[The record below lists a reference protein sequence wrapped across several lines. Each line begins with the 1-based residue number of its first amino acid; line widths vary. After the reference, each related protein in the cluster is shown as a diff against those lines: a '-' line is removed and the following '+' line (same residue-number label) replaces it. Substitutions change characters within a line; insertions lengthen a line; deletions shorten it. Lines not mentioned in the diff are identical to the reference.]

1 MSVPGASATTVDKN
15 FVEELGRSLRNMANE
30 PEIGLPKVCTQ
41 LLSTSDTQRLNEV
54 LEVFVNPEAKTFE
67 MPERE
72 TQAVNTFLLR
82 CHLNC
87 TGADGVKR
95 RKIEWQ
101 TDRCSFPE
109 SDFEGFYRFLL
120 AERQQ
125 NPGTARDG
133 VRQCMRFCRQMP
145 SPAPLLS
152 LRMPLQVLGLVPFS

>member
-72 TQAVNTFLLR
+72 T
-82 CHLNC
+82 
-87 TGADGVKR
+87 
-95 RKIEWQ
+95 
-101 TDRCSFPE
+101 
-109 SDFEGFYRFLL
+109 
-120 AERQQ
+120 
-125 NPGTARDG
+125 
-133 VRQCMRFCRQMP
+133 
-145 SPAPLLS
+145 
-152 LRMPLQVLGLVPFS
+152 